1 MKFFV
6 SDDQIQIFFLQNELK
21 MNMSSLLNVFNGSN
35 KPEEKNSGIS
45 IIAKNNEKEEY
56 LYMSIWDQIVIED

>member
-1 MKFFV
+1 MTRYKF
-6 SDDQIQIFFLQNELK
+6 FFLQNELK

-45 IIAKNNEKEEY
+45 IIAKKNEKEEY
-56 LYMSIWDQIVIED
+56 LYMSICGPHSYRRLGCC

>member
-1 MKFFV
+1 MTRYKFF
-6 SDDQIQIFFLQNELK
+6 FPQNELK

-45 IIAKNNEKEEY
+45 IIAKKNEKEEY
-56 LYMSIWDQIVIED
+56 LYMSICGAHSYGRLGCC